1 MLLVDTNVWLAA
13 VDRRSPAH
21 PRCSRLLRDRRDELG
36 ATSLVVAETAWFLL
50 DRFGAKAQQQFVST
64 IVRLSLAVV
73 DPVVDDWA
81 RILELISTYA
91 DLNLD
96 VVDASTVAVAERLG
110 LVEVAT
116 MDERDSLHKFGQGCL
131 VRTQTWSIR
140 PC

>member
-1 MLLVDTNVWLAA
+1 M
-13 VDRRSPAH
+13 
-21 PRCSRLLRDRRDELG
+21 
-36 ATSLVVAETAWFLL
+36 AETAWLLL
-50 DRFGAKAQQQFVST
+50 DRFGAEAQQQFVST
-64 IVRLSLAVV
+64 IVRLSLAVI

-116 MDERDSLHKFGQGCL
+116 MDERDFR
-131 VRTQTWSIR
+131 VIR
-140 PC
+140 PAHVEAFELLPGPA